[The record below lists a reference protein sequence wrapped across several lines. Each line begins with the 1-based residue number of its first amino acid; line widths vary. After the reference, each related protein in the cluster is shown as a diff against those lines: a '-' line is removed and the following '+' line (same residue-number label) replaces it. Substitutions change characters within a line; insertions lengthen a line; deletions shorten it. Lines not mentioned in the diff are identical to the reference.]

1 MDALF
6 MPSSIQEEMD
16 ALAKAIIAQI
26 HTDTLTGLQDKVAF
40 YKILEEQTAHAIRD
54 NFDLVLALVEVDEM
68 KLLNMKYGYEN
79 ADMVLKNL
87 AAILTRRCSE
97 RTKNGWF
104 SKAFRRSGDEF
115 LVIARVARNASTEDL
130 FETILS
136 DVRSTQVAIGKE
148 TTKFTV
154 SIGYASFKRGE
165 SDEEFVA
172 RAEKSVRLAKRRGR
186 NRIVPYDAEAVV
198 YVETADYRKDCPACG
213 AFFTV
218 SIPLTSIQPSK
229 LQCPGCG
236 ASIAI
241 LSLDETEN
249 GE

>member
-6 MPSSIQEEMD
+6 MPLPIQEEMD

-40 YKILEEQTAHAIRD
+40 YRILEEQTAHAIRD

-79 ADMVLKNL
+79 ADMVLTNL

-97 RTKNGWF
+97 RTEDGWF

-115 LVIARVARNASTEDL
+115 LVLTRVERNASIEHF

-136 DVRSTQVAIGKE
+136 GVRSTQVAIGE
-148 TTKFTV
+148 HTTKFTV
-154 SIGYASFKRGE
+154 SVGYACFKQDE

-172 RAEKSVRLAKRRGR
+172 RVEKAVRLAKKRGR

-213 AFFTV
+213 SFFTV
-218 SIPLTSIQPSK
+218 SIPLTSLQPSK

-236 ASIAI
+236 ASVAI
-241 LSLDETEN
+241 LSRD
-249 GE
+249 